1 MRSGLAASVGSAGRP
16 ARLALAVFFACC
28 GAIMVAAIATLVRL
42 PGYAGAMLAAVF
54 LQPLAAIS
62 AVAAIFILSPRG
74 RLGLWLE
81 GDAGA
86 GIMTALWAGGA
97 AVVLATKLIR

>member
-28 GAIMVAAIATLVRL
+28 GAIMAAIATLVRL

-97 AVVLATKLIR
+97 AVVLATKLIK